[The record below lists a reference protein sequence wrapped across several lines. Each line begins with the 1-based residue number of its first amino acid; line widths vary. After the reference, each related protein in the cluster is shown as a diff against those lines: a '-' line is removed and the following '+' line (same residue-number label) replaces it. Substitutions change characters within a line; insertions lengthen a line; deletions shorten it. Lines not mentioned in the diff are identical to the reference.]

1 MTDWNDDDFV
11 DIIPARLAGKK
22 DVPLRIGFTYLGK
35 HLVPRIALL
44 FAPSVLDE
52 IGGPRFA
59 VQFNAR
65 ARVLRVRAG
74 DDLPYEAVR
83 APRGEIMMIRCPV
96 PPGLHPDESKGLE
109 PEFYVHAERKIID
122 IEIPE
127 GFGAVKLIAPPRP
140 APINKAAPSAKPDVV
155 DDLPVPRPRAVTL
168 SGVAFT
174 SQEGDL
180 LRLLAKRDLV
190 TKDAAMMATAE
201 PGADDERDEKLADV
215 LIHKIRKKIEPIGY
229 FISTIHGEGWR
240 IPRELRAKL
249 ARMIEEADAR

>member
-1 MTDWNDDDFV
+1 MSDWNDDDFV

-22 DVPLRIGFTYLGK
+22 EAPLRIGFTYLGK

-44 FAPSVLDE
+44 FAPSVLNE

-83 APRGEIMMIRCPV
+83 APRGEVLMIRCPV
-96 PPGLHPDESKGLE
+96 PPGLHPDDSRGLE

-140 APINKAAPSAKPDVV
+140 TATRPTPKVEPATV

-240 IPRELRAKL
+240 IPREFRAKL
-249 ARMIEEADAR
+249 ARAIDAADAA